1 MTLTPGMYDLIFL
14 VQRIANQ
21 HPLNTIRMIH
31 SALASGYEALDNVRP
46 FEGRPFAT
54 LALGY
59 NTLWIPGIDPTEF
72 NFLGFVVPRDAFH
85 NAHLDLPPFPCQQQ
99 HDDNEQSRGQTL
111 NPHYDWVHNNC

>member
-1 MTLTPGMYDLIFL
+1 MDDLIFL

-21 HPLNTIRMIH
+21 LFLNTRRMVY
-31 SALASGYEALDNVRP
+31 ATLASGYGAFDNVRP

-59 NTLWIPGIDPTEF
+59 NALWIPGIDPTKF
-72 NFLGFVVPRDAFH
+72 YFLSFVVPRDAFH
-85 NAHLDLPPFPCQQQ
+85 NAQLDLPPFPCQQQ

-111 NPHYDWVHNNC
+111 DPHYDWVHNNC